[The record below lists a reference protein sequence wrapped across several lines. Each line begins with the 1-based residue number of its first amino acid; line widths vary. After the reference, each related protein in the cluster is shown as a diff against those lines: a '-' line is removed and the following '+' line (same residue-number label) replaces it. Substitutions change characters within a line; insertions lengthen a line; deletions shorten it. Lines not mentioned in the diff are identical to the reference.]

1 MVLHPKVSPFPQVT
15 KRAIRAINPNNDRPL
30 HVSFDI
36 DALDPAESPATGTPG
51 IKLCFAITA
60 QQPAYNWSIRPTL
73 YRTHCT
79 LHYGFTAT
87 RSK

>member
-1 MVLHPKVSPFPQVT
+1 MNGVASKSVSTFPQVT

-51 IKLCFAITA
+51 IKHKRLWKAPPF
-60 QQPAYNWSIRPTL
+60 PIRL
-73 YRTHCT
+73 
-79 LHYGFTAT
+79 
-87 RSK
+87 K